1 MKAWIPS
8 MGPEAEQARALA
20 NALGI
25 PGGDGQ
31 PFLPGWSDI
40 EALEQAIHCL
50 ENTDPAWT
58 LDGGALRVSFLR
70 AMGRALEGSRE
81 ELMRWALKETLY
93 KEDDASVDVLSL
105 AEAWTATGR
114 WLERHGDAEGTEPA
128 GIIALLADGSDESC
142 LLAGS
147 AAMAGILAAGCTVIY
162 ATLPGHL
169 GLDHALIRLMWST
182 ARTMGISEGVVQMLA
197 VGSRNTMR
205 HLIQQGS
212 VKGVVCA
219 GTPEFV
225 HQISADT
232 RDRRTSVPFL
242 SVSGSEAVYA
252 PTKDAGERVEAWRQ
266 TV

>member
-1 MKAWIPS
+1 
-8 MGPEAEQARALA
+8 
-20 NALGI
+20 
-25 PGGDGQ
+25 
-31 PFLPGWSDI
+31 
-40 EALEQAIHCL
+40 
-50 ENTDPAWT
+50 
-58 LDGGALRVSFLR
+58 
-70 AMGRALEGSRE
+70 
-81 ELMRWALKETLY
+81 MRWALKETLY